1 MLIENPEMTQVQ
13 LMEKLNLS
21 RKQVQKEMKELC
33 TQGLLVREGTNR
45 SGRWVVKDVKNDF

>member
-13 LMEKLNLS
+13 FMEKLNLS

-45 SGRWVVKDVKNDF
+45 SGRWIVKDVGNDF